1 MSNEQVTAFLNWLT
15 EGGRVPFG
23 YDSRNGAP
31 ERLWLG
37 ALEVR
42 RSDLA
47 RVVRGWPDGAG
58 LSPAS
63 ADALAGMAVARVAAA
78 NGRVWSPSAQ

>member
-1 MSNEQVTAFLNWLT
+1 MSDERVVAFLNWLT
-15 EGGRVPFG
+15 EGGRVRLGF
-23 YDSRNGAP
+23 DARNGAP
-31 ERLWLG
+31 EALWLG

-47 RVVRGWPDGAG
+47 RVVRGWPDGTG
-58 LSPAS
+58 LCPAS

-78 NGRVWSPSAQ
+78 DGRVWQTGSQ

>member
-15 EGGRVPFG
+15 ECGRVRFG

-31 ERLWLG
+31 EALWLG

-47 RVVRGWPDGAG
+47 KVVKGWPGGAG
-58 LSPAS
+58 LSPES
-63 ADALAGMAVARVAAA
+63 ADALAGLAVARVAATD
-78 NGRVWSPSAQ
+78 GRVWSPSPQ

>member
-1 MSNEQVTAFLNWLT
+1 VSDERVTAFLNWLT
-15 EGGRVPFG
+15 EGGRVRFG
-23 YDSRNGAP
+23 YDARNGGP
-31 ERLWLG
+31 EALWLG

-58 LSPAS
+58 LSTES
-63 ADALAGMAVARVAAA
+63 ADALAGMAVAKVSASD
-78 NGRVWSPSAQ
+78 GRMWSVGA